1 MITRSYIT
9 GNLQAIHRSYLRAT
23 SQRESLF
30 FSKLAILELCG
41 WIEESM
47 DDVVMRCAMR
57 HLKEKHNRDYCRDD
71 FVKRTYGFDYHNNFR
86 FMLIRLLGLV
96 NVENIEAR
104 VNSSKRD
111 SMTAAL
117 SSLKTQRNTEA
128 HTHVRGTTRII
139 NAPSV
144 TIAQFQ
150 PLYDGL
156 TEFDRI
162 IRITKW

>member
-1 MITRSYIT
+1 MIAQSYIT
-9 GNLQAIHRSYLRAT
+9 SNLKAINRSYLKAS

-47 DDVVMRCAMR
+47 DDVIMRCAIR
-57 HLKEKHNRDYCRDD
+57 HLKEPANRQYCRKE
-71 FVKRTYGFDYHNNFR
+71 FVERTYGFDYHNNFR
-86 FMLIRLLGLV
+86 FMLVRLLGLI
-96 NVENIEAR
+96 NVESIEAR
-104 VNSSKRD
+104 VDRHKLD

-117 SSLKTQRNTEA
+117 SSLKVQRNTEA
-128 HTHVRGTTRII
+128 HTHLKGITHTI

-150 PLYDGL
+150 PLYEGL
-156 TEFDRI
+156 REFDRV
-162 IRITKW
+162 IRETQW

>member
-1 MITRSYIT
+1 MISQSYIT
-9 GNLQAIHRSYLRAT
+9 GNLQAINRSYLAAT

-57 HLKEKHNRDYCRDD
+57 HLKELGNRAYCRDE
-71 FVKRTYGFDYHNNFR
+71 FVNKTYGFDYHKNFR

-104 VNSSKRD
+104 VNQTKRD
-111 SMTAAL
+111 RMTAAL
-117 SSLKTQRNTEA
+117 SSLKAQRNLEA
-128 HTHVRGTTRII
+128 HTHVKGTARSI

-144 TIAQFQ
+144 TIAQFR
-150 PLYDGL
+150 PLYEGL

-162 IRITKW
+162 IRGTNW